1 MSKPFDIITFD
12 PIGII
17 ASFPGPGNPL
27 SQLPSV
33 CQSELMTPVK
43 MVPPVPPEQLGF
55 DAQSESSQSICPSPS
70 LSMPSA
76 QSHS

>member
-12 PIGII
+12 PIGIV

-43 MVPPVPPEQLGF
+43 VV
-55 DAQSESSQSICPSPS
+55 
-70 LSMPSA
+70 
-76 QSHS
+76 